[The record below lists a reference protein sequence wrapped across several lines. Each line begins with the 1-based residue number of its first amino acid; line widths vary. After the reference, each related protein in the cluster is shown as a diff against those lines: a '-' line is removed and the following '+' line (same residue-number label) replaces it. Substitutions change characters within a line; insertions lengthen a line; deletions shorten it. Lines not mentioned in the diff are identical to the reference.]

1 MSCSEPTDDSFM
13 VNFTVA
19 QLPGHSRGTRFYS
32 RLPPPLGAATE
43 YQNANK
49 SDKSSVKMKLASSK
63 YDYQWKHEYVV
74 VEQQQRSVTES
85 SL

>member
-19 QLPGHSRGTRFYS
+19 QLPGHKV
-32 RLPPPLGAATE
+32 LQQAAPPPSLGAATE
-43 YQNANK
+43 YQNVNK
-49 SDKSSVKMKLASSK
+49 SDKSSVKMKLALSK